1 MYLSRVELDP
11 RNRHTMQALS
21 KLNQLHG
28 AVESAFPF
36 ERTRKLWR
44 IDSLNGKLYLLMVSP
59 DRPNFE
65 NMRAQFGTGVEGRFA
80 IIRSSCIV
88 LRINRSGS
96 SALRHVLQRHLSPKA
111 PVMYEEPSVRA
122 VLLLSRLNGSR

>member
-11 RNRHTMQALS
+11 HNRHTMQALS

-44 IDSLNGKLYLLMVSP
+44 IDSLNGKL
-59 DRPNFE
+59 
-65 NMRAQFGTGVEGRFA
+65 
-80 IIRSSCIV
+80 
-88 LRINRSGS
+88 
-96 SALRHVLQRHLSPKA
+96 
-111 PVMYEEPSVRA
+111 
-122 VLLLSRLNGSR
+122 